1 MTETTE
7 KTGFTIIVAM
17 TPGDGAAGYGVI
29 RTESF
34 KAWEDGEA
42 EPDVNDAFGLLYGN
56 SDLAETFQ
64 TWKAAADHVADC
76 GGAIDDVVPCMA
88 Y

>member
-1 MTETTE
+1 MTEPTT

-17 TPGDGAAGYGVI
+17 TTKDAAAGYGAI

-42 EPDVNDAFGLLYGN
+42 EPDVRDAFGLLYGN
-56 SDLAETFQ
+56 SELAETFQ
-64 TWKAAADHVADC
+64 TWKAAADHVAEC
-76 GGAIDDVVPCMA
+76 GGEIDDVVPCMA